1 VTLNPSGPISLG
13 GTGTNASINLELG
26 LSATAQISLND
37 TAVRTLAGVASGAI
51 IVPTDFY
58 NKSVNASYSLTT
70 GSATY
75 NYGFGL
81 FLYAYGYSNSPSGT
95 GSYTPTTFGSI
106 TPSTF
111 NSATIKAIYS
121 TGFASNQALYYYI
134 IFSGSRGTGFFN
146 TLTINGTL
154 VSGSLSSSYNGTNN
168 ETTFFITLASSAATL
183 MTAGTK
189 TILLT

>member
-1 VTLNPSGPISLG
+1 VTLNASGPISLG

-37 TAVRTLAGVASGAI
+37 AAVRTLAGVASGAI

-58 NKSVNASYSLTT
+58 GKSTNTSYALTT
-70 GSATY
+70 GSATF
-75 NYGFGL
+75 NFTYGI
-81 FLYAYGYSNSPSGT
+81 LYAYGYSNSPSGT
-95 GSYTPTTFGSI
+95 GFYTPTTFGSI

-121 TGFASNQALYYYI
+121 AGFASNQASYYYI

-168 ETTFFITLASSAATL
+168 ETTFSITLASSTATL
-183 MTAGTK
+183 LSSGTK